1 MKFPLDCDLDKE
13 LLLIL
18 LDSYQKNT
26 DLEIKDHKITQKGNL
41 KNICL
46 STKKSVTFDL
56 PPIEEQIMDCHKSP
70 MRKYLHPKLL
80 SHLMDPRHLTN
91 NFKYASLLNRLYNMY
106 MSVMFQ

>member
-1 MKFPLDCDLDKE
+1 MYFISYKFVFNFITTISKHHLFLKLMYKSISQPSYKYKLLKFPLDCDLDKE

-56 PPIEEQIMDCHKSP
+56 PPIEEQ
-70 MRKYLHPKLL
+70 
-80 SHLMDPRHLTN
+80 
-91 NFKYASLLNRLYNMY
+91 
-106 MSVMFQ
+106 